1 MEKTD
6 FKLETRNQ
14 VIRDMEEQDSDINQL
29 TFSFSSEEPV
39 KRHFGDEVLSHKDGD
54 VDLSRLNNGG
64 LLLFNHNRDQVLGRI
79 NEAWLDGD
87 RARATI
93 KWASNSFAKEIR
105 KDTENGIY
113 SSISVGYQI
122 NELEQQEDGS
132 MRATSWTP
140 HEISLVTIPADTS
153 IGIGR
158 SQTNNQPK
166 TMTQHNV
173 EPIQTIRDEF
183 ARESEEFSLIKAAQ
197 SIASGRGLNGR
208 EREVTEEIEHR
219 TGHKTS
225 GFYLPSNGWE
235 GVSTRAYKVGTGS
248 LGGDLVAT
256 NKMPDQFI
264 DVIRNQ
270 LAVTQLGARTMEGL
284 PAGNIEIP
292 RRTSGATAYFIAGD
306 GDDSITE
313 STGSFST
320 LNLSPKTVGCFSK
333 YSRLM
338 EMQALPEVEALLRAD
353 MIETIAQKID
363 LTAISGSGSSNQPL
377 GILNVTGI
385 GSVAIASNGGS
396 ASVDNLIDLKGQV
409 AIDSADAGTA
419 GFLINSKIETSLSKL
434 KDSQNNYL
442 LDPYQS
448 YLGEASLC
456 GRRVVVSNNVPSNLT
471 KGSGSNLSAIIYGDF
486 SQLMIAMFSN
496 VEVLIDPFSDFASGK
511 VGIRAL
517 ASFDIGVRQP
527 TGFAAI
533 VDAVAS

>member
-39 KRHFGDEVLSHKDGD
+39 KRHFGEEVLSHKDGD

-173 EPIQTIRDEF
+173 EPINTFNDEF
-183 ARESEEFSLIKAAQ
+183 ARESEDFSLIKAAQ
-197 SIASGRGLNGR
+197 QIASGRGLSGR
-208 EREVTEEIEHR
+208 EREITEEIEHR
-219 TGHKTS
+219 TGSKTS
-225 GFYLPSNGWE
+225 GFYLPSNGWG

-248 LGGDLVAT
+248 LGGDLVQT
-256 NKMPDQFI
+256 NKMADMFI

-306 GDDSITE
+306 GDDSVTE

-338 EMQALPEVEALLRAD
+338 EMQALPAVEALLRAD

-363 LTAISGSGSSNQPL
+363 LTAISGSGSSNEPL

-409 AIDSADAGTA
+409 AIDSADAATA

-527 TGFAAI
+527 SAFAAI
-533 VDAVAS
+533 VDAA